1 VNAESKPKALIVY
14 YTLTKQVG
22 RVADAMTAAF
32 RGARLT

>member
-1 VNAESKPKALIVY
+1 VNAESKPKVLIVY